1 MVKKKIKNVN
11 KNYNINILEND
22 TWKFRPT
29 TNKYGEAKYK
39 YDTKYIIKATSNIF
53 DDNVIITSDL
63 HSHSFELF
71 SRLAE
76 TNIVL
81 KIKPIL
87 YIYGHCHHQKIH
99 SIHNNIHFLN
109 VDGRVII
116 MDKY

>member
-1 MVKKKIKNVN
+1 MEIG
-11 KNYNINILEND
+11 
-22 TWKFRPT
+22 PT

-76 TNIVL
+76 TNIDL
-81 KIKPIL
+81 TK
-87 YIYGHCHHQKIH
+87 YI
-99 SIHNNIHFLN
+99 
-109 VDGRVII
+109 II
-116 MDKY
+116 MVGDMAGNYVRGSDGNQPSFITIY